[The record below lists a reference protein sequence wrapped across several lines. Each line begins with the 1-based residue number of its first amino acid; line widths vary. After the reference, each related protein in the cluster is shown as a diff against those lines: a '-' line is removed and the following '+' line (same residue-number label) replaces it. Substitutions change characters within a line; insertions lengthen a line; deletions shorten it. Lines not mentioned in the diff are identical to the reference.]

1 MWYIYT
7 MEYYSAMKKDKR
19 MPFAATW
26 TEPEILILS
35 EVRQKEKAK
44 YHMIALICRI
54 SNMAQM
60 IPSTK
65 QKQITAKE
73 SRLVVPRGEGGG
85 SGMDGQFRAL
95 YLEWMG
101 NGSCVQHRELC
112 VIGSLCCTT
121 ETEETW

>member
-1 MWYIYT
+1 

-26 TEPEILILS
+26 TELEILILS

-73 SRLVVPRGEGGG
+73 SRLVVPRSGVDGHFGFWMQTVIL
-85 SGMDGQFRAL
+85 GMDGQ
-95 YLEWMG
+95 W
-101 NGSCVQHRELC
+101 NPTVQYGEF
-112 VIGSLCCTT
+112 
-121 ETEETW
+121 